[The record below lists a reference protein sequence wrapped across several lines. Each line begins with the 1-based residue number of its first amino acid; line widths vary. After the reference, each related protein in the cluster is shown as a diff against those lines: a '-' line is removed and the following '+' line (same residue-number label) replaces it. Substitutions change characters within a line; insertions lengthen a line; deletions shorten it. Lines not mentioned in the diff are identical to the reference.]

1 MNAITFIWKAAE
13 ESFGRKSCLL
23 ACMYFS
29 VLTSTYNMVATFQ
42 LYQIYPSNM
51 IWTILGL
58 HSIPWDLNDKGYG
71 GCFGVHNK
79 RTLLH
84 VHQHGGYD
92 VTCKPRAGLLPKH
105 PMCSFVSVI
114 AKTRTNLDWATCG
127 KCLKPGCYQNLISD
141 FRLASPQNFSGAWQ
155 ARTAFVLIMINKMK
169 TADMLDK
176 LTNKLLVNKTNSD
189 VEMTDTEEGGG
200 GGKGTCVRF
209 CWVCAAG
216 LSEPPPH

>member
-1 MNAITFIWKAAE
+1 
-13 ESFGRKSCLL
+13 
-23 ACMYFS
+23 
-29 VLTSTYNMVATFQ
+29 MVATFH
-42 LYQIYPSNM
+42 QIYSSNM

-58 HSIPWDLNDKGYG
+58 YSIPWDLNDKGYG

-105 PMCSFVSVI
+105 PICSFVSVI

-141 FRLASPQNFSGAWQ
+141 LHLASPQNFSGAWQ
-155 ARTAFVLIMINKMK
+155 ARTAFVLIVINKMK

-176 LTNKLLVNKTNSD
+176 LTNKLLVNKPNLGCWND
-189 VEMTDTEEGGG
+189 RYPGGE
-200 GGKGTCVRF
+200 GTCVRF
-209 CWVCAAG
+209 LLVMCRWSLVRTPTTIIVSSVAE
-216 LSEPPPH
+216 L